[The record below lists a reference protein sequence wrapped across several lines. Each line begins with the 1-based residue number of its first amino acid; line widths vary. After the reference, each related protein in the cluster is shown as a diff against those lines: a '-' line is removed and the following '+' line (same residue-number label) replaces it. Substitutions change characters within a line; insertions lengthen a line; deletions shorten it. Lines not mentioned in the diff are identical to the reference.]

1 VRTVVYIDGFNLY
14 YRRPKPSPQFKWL
27 NLKALCDSILAAPM
41 VVERVNYYTT
51 RVSGKLTPGGPAR
64 QKAYLDALATI
75 PEISIHYGNFLFSQK
90 WTALVEPPQ
99 AKPTSYAWPAALPDP
114 VLIEKAEE
122 KGSDVNL
129 ACHLVRDALTNAFD
143 VAVVLTNDTDLI
155 EPIRIVRAEAAT
167 KVVGLLTPKGPPAK
181 RQRGKWMGAHSKL
194 TSAVDWTL
202 HIHDAA
208 LRAAQFPSPIPG
220 TSIHRPASWV

>member
-1 VRTVVYIDGFNLY
+1 VRTVVYIDGLNLY
-14 YRRPKPSPQFKWL
+14 YRRLKSSPKFRWL
-27 NLKALCDSILAAPM
+27 NPKALCDSILAAPM
-41 VVERVNYYTT
+41 VVERVNYYTA
-51 RVSGKLTPGGPAR
+51 RVSSKLTPGGPAK

-90 WTALVEPPQ
+90 WAALVRPPQ
-99 AKPTSYAWPAALPDP
+99 AKPASFAWPPALPEL

-143 VAVVLTNDTDLI
+143 VAVVVTNDTDLI
-155 EPIRIVRAEAAT
+155 EPIRIVRTEAG
-167 KVVGLLTPKGPPAK
+167 KVVGLLTPNGRPVKK
-181 RQRGKWMGAHSKL
+181 QRGKWTGAHSRL
-194 TSAVDWTL
+194 TRAVDWTL

-208 LRAAQFPSPIPG
+208 LLASQFPSPIPG

>member
-1 VRTVVYIDGFNLY
+1 
-14 YRRPKPSPQFKWL
+14 
-27 NLKALCDSILAAPM
+27 
-41 VVERVNYYTT
+41 
-51 RVSGKLTPGGPAR
+51 VSGKLSPGGPAR
-64 QKAYLDALATI
+64 QQAYLDALATV
-75 PEISIHYGNFLFSQK
+75 PEISVHYGNFLFSQK
-90 WTALVEPPQ
+90 WAALVTPPQ
-99 AKPTSYAWPAALPDP
+99 AKPVGYAWPAVLPQL
-114 VLIEKAEE
+114 VLVEKAEE

-155 EPIRIVRAEAAT
+155 EPIRIVRAEAS
-167 KVVGLLTPKGPPAK
+167 KIVGLLTPIGPR
-181 RQRGKWMGAHSKL
+181 RQQGRWIGAHTSL

-220 TSIHRPASWV
+220 TSIHRPASWI